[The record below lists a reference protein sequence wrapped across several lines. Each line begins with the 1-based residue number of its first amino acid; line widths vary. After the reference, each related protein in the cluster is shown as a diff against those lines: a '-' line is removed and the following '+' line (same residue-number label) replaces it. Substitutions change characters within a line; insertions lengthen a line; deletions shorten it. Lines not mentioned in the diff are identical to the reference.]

1 MMLLSRDLVPDGTSD
16 KEDKDNWKAYV
27 SCDQRK
33 PKWGD
38 NIWASTPLMLK
49 EHRLFPKPI

>member
-27 SCDQRK
+27 SSERK
-33 PKWGD
+33 AKWGD
-38 NIWASTPLMLK
+38 NTWASTPLMLK